1 MTPHPRP
8 RLLAAILTTLLG
20 MVLLTACGPSAT
32 PGVQPSAS
40 PVASSSTAAEGA
52 FPREVTIPK
61 QVVTAEQTITLEE
74 RPSSIVV
81 LAPALTETVYAVGAG
96 DQVKAVDKLS
106 TYPPDAKTT
115 DLDAFSPNVEAVAGM
130 EPDLVL
136 VSNDQG
142 GIVGQLQKLKI
153 PVVVLEAPADLE
165 HAYAQ
170 FEQVGE
176 LTGHEQEAAE
186 LATSV
191 QERIEAAVAAAKD
204 TTAETYYWELDSSA
218 HYSVT
223 SETFV
228 GSILGQ
234 FGLTSI
240 ADEAPDAAKSGGYP
254 QLSAEFIIDADP
266 DLIFAPGGDAAE
278 IRSRDGWDVT
288 RAVKDEAGVV
298 VVDND
303 IASRWGPRIADLA
316 EQIGAA
322 LQQVQ

>member
-1 MTPHPRP
+1 
-8 RLLAAILTTLLG
+8 
-20 MVLLTACGPSAT
+20 TACGPSAT

-170 FEQVGE
+170 VEQVGE

-186 LATSV
+186 PA
-191 QERIEAAVAAAKD
+191 
-204 TTAETYYWELDSSA
+204 
-218 HYSVT
+218 
-223 SETFV
+223 
-228 GSILGQ
+228 
-234 FGLTSI
+234 
-240 ADEAPDAAKSGGYP
+240 
-254 QLSAEFIIDADP
+254 
-266 DLIFAPGGDAAE
+266 APGHARRGGAGPGAGVQRPGRHRRPAAE
-278 IRSRDGWDVT
+278 AQDPCRG
-288 RAVKDEAGVV
+288 AG
-298 VVDND
+298 
-303 IASRWGPRIADLA
+303 GPGRP
-316 EQIGAA
+316 GAR
-322 LQQVQ
+322 LRPVRTGR